1 MQEREVLNMIDLHR
15 HSECSTFD
23 GFGKP
28 EELAEIAKKLGHTSL
43 GVSDHG
49 NTNGLVRHYFA
60 CKEEGIKP
68 IMGCEGYFLP
78 KYKSQTRGYHLC
90 LFIKTKQGYTNL
102 NTLQYEGEKIKYYN
116 PIWTFELI
124 EEYHEGLICTSACV
138 AGYLAQCIKSGKL
151 DQAEKY
157 LRKMIDIFGDDF
169 YIEIQPYSITELGLQ
184 EKVNV
189 ESIKLAKKLGIK
201 LILTSDSHR
210 GAKEDFDTYMKM
222 HEVAKHNFDSI
233 EATYKERY
241 MPTEKEIMQR
251 FYKMHRGDFGDAKA
265 KALAK
270 EMVRNLQEIE
280 DKVDGDILDKLELK
294 LPQFDE
300 TKDSYELLKANV
312 ISGLKRRDKYSKKY
326 MARVKEEMKVIKY
339 HGFEDYFLMVA
350 EYTNWAKDNGIVVG
364 PGRGSGCN
372 CLVDYALNITEV
384 DPILFD
390 LDFSRFLRIDKKKM
404 PDIDLDFETS
414 RRAEVIQHLLDKYPD
429 NAAQICSYGLYR
441 VDNLINDLAKVC
453 GLEEKKDEVKQIK
466 SFINSHISEGVMDMV
481 GIMKSTEARMW
492 NDQYDGIIIHFSK
505 LYNKIRYIGTH
516 AAGVAI
522 TGGNILDYTAVRID
536 AKTGKHFT
544 NYDLNDMEKIKVI
557 KFDILG
563 LTTMSSIGELR
574 QLTGHDEFDEDW
586 VNDEQIMK
594 AFGEGN
600 CDGVF
605 QFEKK
610 SVQDMLK
617 LIQCDTF
624 SDVIAASAMNRPGP
638 LSLKMPE
645 VYAANKVDQSYID
658 TSLPYSKYLEKTYGC
673 VVYQEQVQAIA
684 VNIGGLEWPEADKI
698 LKMQRGGTEK
708 AIRNFEES
716 YDNFVKKFEAGA
728 KKHGMTKEQAFEIF
742 DKFFN
747 YAFNKGHATGYSL
760 ISVEEMYYKI
770 YYPIEFWYVKMKYS
784 GIDAKIA
791 KFKENAVR
799 DNAVLFLPHVNYSA
813 DYTLRKIEGEVMI
826 QEGLRSIKGIGEKAA
841 AVIEAERKA
850 NGVFTSFDDF
860 YDRCKS
866 RAVTSRV
873 VQILKEQGALEF
885 NKRTYI
891 NRVTK
896 YNSTLYAKSI
906 G

>member
-1 MQEREVLNMIDLHR
+1 MIDLHR
-15 HSECSTFD
+15 HDECSTFD

-28 EELAEIAKKLGHTSL
+28 EELAALAKKLGHTSL
-43 GVSDHG
+43 GTSNHG
-49 NTNGLVRHYFA
+49 NTNGLVRHYYA

-68 IMGCEGYFLP
+68 VMGCEGYFLP
-78 KYKSQTRGYHLC
+78 VYKPQTRGYHLC
-90 LFIKTKQGYTNL
+90 LFAKNNQGYTNL
-102 NTLQYEGEKIKYYN
+102 NTLQYEGEKQKYYN
-116 PIWTFELI
+116 PIWDFKLLEQ
-124 EEYHEGLICTSACV
+124 YHEGLICTSACV
-138 AGYLAQCIKSGKL
+138 AGYLAQCIKNGKL
-151 DQAEKY
+151 KQAEKY
-157 LRKMIDIFGDDF
+157 LRKMVDIFGDDF
-169 YIEIQPYSITELGLQ
+169 YIEVQPYKITEPGLQ

-189 ESIKLAKKLGIK
+189 ASIKLAKKLGIK
-201 LILTSDSHR
+201 CILTSDSHR

-222 HEVAKHNFDSI
+222 HEIANHNFEDI
-233 EATYKERY
+233 KETYEERY

-251 FYKMHRGDFGDAKA
+251 FYKMHKKDFGEVKA

-270 EMVRNLQEIE
+270 EMIRNLEEIE
-280 DKVDGDILDKLELK
+280 DKVDGDILDNLELH

-300 TKDSYELLKANV
+300 TRDSFGLLKEKIKA
-312 ISGLKRRDKYSKKY
+312 GLKERGKWNKQYA
-326 MARVKEEMKVIKY
+326 ARIKEELEVIKY

-350 EYTNWAKDNGIVVG
+350 DYTNWAKDNGIYVG

-372 CLVDYALNITEV
+372 CLVNYALKITDV

-404 PDIDLDFETS
+404 PDIDLDFETA
-414 RRAEVIQHLLDKYPD
+414 RRPEVIEYLLRRYPN

-453 GLEEKKDEVKQIK
+453 GDLAGNKDEIRQIK
-466 SFINSHISEGVMDMV
+466 SFINSNIHEGLLDL
-481 GIMKSTEARMW
+481 EAVSNSAEAKMW
-492 NDQYDGIIIHFSK
+492 NAQYDNIIKHFCK

-522 TGGNILDYTAVRID
+522 TGGNILNYTAIKID
-536 AKTGKHFT
+536 PKTGKHFT

-574 QLTGHDEFDEDW
+574 QLTDNSGFDENW
-586 VNDEQIMK
+586 VKDPKIMK
-594 AFGEGN
+594 AFSEGN

-610 SVQDMLK
+610 SVQDMLR
-617 LIQCDTF
+617 LMNADCFEDI
-624 SDVIAASAMNRPGP
+624 VAASAMNRPGP

-645 VYAANKVDQSYID
+645 VYAANKVDQAHID
-658 TSLPYSKYLEKTYGC
+658 KSMPYSKYLEKTYGC

-708 AIRNFEES
+708 AIRNFEEN
-716 YDNFVKKFEAGA
+716 YDNFVKKFEKGA
-728 KKHGMTKEQAFEIF
+728 KRFGMTKEQAFEIF

-760 ISVEEMYYKI
+760 ISVEEMYYKL
-770 YYPIEFWYVKMKYS
+770 YHPTEFWYVKMKYV
-784 GIDAKIA
+784 GDEAKLA
-791 KFKENAVR
+791 KFKENAVK

-813 DYTLRKIEGEVMI
+813 DYTLRKMDGEYVI
-826 QEGLRSIKGIGEKAA
+826 QEGLSSIKGIGEKAA
-841 AVIEAERKA
+841 AYIENERRT
-850 NGVFTSFDDF
+850 NGVFRSYDDF

-866 RAVTSRV
+866 RTVTSRV
-873 VQILKEQGALEF
+873 IQILKEQGALEF
-885 NKRTYI
+885 NKKTYI
-891 NRVTK
+891 SRVTK
-896 YNSTLYAKSI
+896 YNSTLYAKANQN
-906 G
+906 

>member
-1 MQEREVLNMIDLHR
+1 MIDLHR
-15 HSECSTFD
+15 HDECSTFD

-28 EELAEIAKKLGHTSL
+28 EELAALAKKLGHTAL
-43 GVSDHG
+43 GTSNHG
-49 NTNGLVRHYFA
+49 NTNGLVRHYYA
-60 CKEEGIKP
+60 CKEQGIKP
-68 IMGCEGYFLP
+68 VMGCEGYFLP
-78 KYKSQTRGYHLC
+78 VHKPQTRGYHLC
-90 LFIKTKQGYTNL
+90 LFAKTKQGYTNL
-102 NTLQYEGEKIKYYN
+102 NTIQYEGEKIKYYN
-116 PIWTFELI
+116 PIWTFEML
-124 EEYHEGLICTSACV
+124 EKYHEGLICTSACV
-138 AGYLAQCIKSGKL
+138 AGYLAQCIINDKL
-151 DQAEKY
+151 KQAEKF
-157 LRKMIDIFGDDF
+157 LNKMVDIFGDDF
-169 YIEIQPYSITELGLQ
+169 YIEIQPYSITDVGVQ

-222 HEVAKHNFDSI
+222 HEVAKHNFADI

-251 FYKMHRGDFGDAKA
+251 FYKMHKNDFGEAKT

-270 EMVRNLQEIE
+270 EMIRNLQEIE

-294 LPQFDE
+294 LPKFDPNR
-300 TKDSYELLKANV
+300 DSMDLLKEK
-312 ISGLKRRDKYSKKY
+312 IKDGLKKRGKWNKQYAERI
-326 MARVKEEMKVIKY
+326 KEELKVIKY
-339 HGFEDYFLMVA
+339 HGFEDYFLMVSDYA
-350 EYTNWAKDNGIVVG
+350 NWAKEHGIMVG

-372 CLVDYALNITEV
+372 CLVNYALHITDV

-414 RRAEVIQHLLDKYPD
+414 RRAEVIEYLLRRYPN

-453 GLEEKKDEVKQIK
+453 GLEGNKEEIK
-466 SFINSHISEGVMDMV
+466 HIKNFINSKINEGLLDLDALSE
-481 GIMKSTEARMW
+481 SAEAKMW
-492 NDQYDGIIIHFSK
+492 NNEYDNIIKHFCK
-505 LYNKIRYIGTH
+505 LYNKIRFIGTH

-536 AKTGKHFT
+536 SKTGKHFT

-574 QLTGHDEFDEDW
+574 RLTGHDSFNEEW
-586 VNDEQIMK
+586 VNDKNIMN

-617 LIQCDTF
+617 VMKCDSF
-624 SDVIAASAMNRPGP
+624 EDVIAASAMNRPGP

-645 VYAANKVDQSYID
+645 IYAANKVDSSHID
-658 TSLPYSKYLEKTYGC
+658 TSLPYYKYLEKTYGC

-708 AIRNFEES
+708 AIRNFEEN
-716 YDNFVKKFEAGA
+716 YDNFVTKFEAGA

-747 YAFNKGHATGYSL
+747 YAFNKGHATGYSI
-760 ISVEEMYYKI
+760 ISVEEMFYKL
-770 YYPIEFWYVKMKYS
+770 YYPTEFWYVKMKYS
-784 GIDAKIA
+784 GDEAKMA
-791 KFKENAVR
+791 KFRENAVK
-799 DNAVLFLPHVNYSA
+799 DNAIIFLPHVNYSA
-813 DYTLRKIEGEVMI
+813 NYSLRKVENEKVI
-826 QEGLRSIKGIGEKAA
+826 QEGLSSIKGVGEKAA
-841 AVIEAERKA
+841 AAIEAERKA
-850 NGVFTSFDDF
+850 NGVFRSYDDF

-866 RAVTSRV
+866 RVVTSRV
-873 VQILKEQGALEF
+873 VQLLKDYGALEF
-885 NKRTYI
+885 NKKTYI
-891 NRVTK
+891 NRVVK
-896 YNSTLYAKSI
+896 YNSTLLAKNMQ
-906 G
+906 

>member
-1 MQEREVLNMIDLHR
+1 MSCDLHR
-15 HSECSTFD
+15 HDECSTFD

-28 EELAEIAKKLGHTSL
+28 EELAVLAKKLGHTAL
-43 GVSDHG
+43 GISNHG
-49 NTNGLVRHYFA
+49 NTNGLVRHYYA

-78 KYKSQTRGYHLC
+78 KYKPQTRGYHLC
-90 LFIKTKQGYTNL
+90 LFAKDKQGYTNL

-116 PIWTFELI
+116 PIWTFELL

-157 LRKMIDIFGDDF
+157 LRKMVDIFGDDF
-169 YIEIQPYSITELGLQ
+169 YVEIQPYKVSDKGLQ
-184 EKVNV
+184 ECVNV
-189 ESIKLAKKLGIK
+189 ESIKLADKLGIK
-201 LILTSDSHR
+201 CILTSDSHY
-210 GAKEDFDTYMKM
+210 GSKDDFDTYMKM
-222 HEVAKHNFDSI
+222 HEIARHDGMDI
-233 EATYKERY
+233 EATYGERY
-241 MPTEKEIMQR
+241 MPTEKELIGR
-251 FYKMHRGDFGDAKA
+251 FILMHSPSTNGNSKWSVDATLKRAKA
-265 KALAK
+265 MIA
-270 EMVRNLQEIE
+270 NLEEIE
-280 DKVDGDILDKLELK
+280 DKVSGTIFEELELK

-300 TKDSYELLKANV
+300 NRDSLDLLKEQIKA
-312 ISGLKRRDKYSKKY
+312 GLKKRGKWNKKY
-326 MARVKEEMKVIKY
+326 AARIKEELEVIKY

-350 EYTNWAKDNGIVVG
+350 EYTTWAKDQGIYVG

-372 CLVDYALNITEV
+372 SLVNYALHITDV

-414 RRAEVIQHLLDKYPD
+414 RRAEVIQHLLDRYPN

-453 GLEEKKDEVKQIK
+453 GLEGNKEEIKQIK
-466 SFINSHISEGVMDMV
+466 TFINGHITEGLLDL
-481 GIMKSTEARMW
+481 EAIANSAEAKMW
-492 NDQYDGIIIHFSK
+492 NAQYDNIIKHFCK
-505 LYNKIRYIGTH
+505 LYNKIRFIGTH

-536 AKTGKHFT
+536 SKTGKHFT
-544 NYDLNDMEKIKVI
+544 SYDLNDMEKIKVI

-610 SVQDMLK
+610 SVQEMLRVM
-617 LIQCDTF
+617 QCDCF
-624 SDVIAASAMNRPGP
+624 EDVIAASAMNRPGP

-645 VYAANKVDQSYID
+645 VYAANKVDQAHID

-708 AIRNFEES
+708 AIRNFEEN

-770 YYPIEFWYVKMKYS
+770 YYPTEFWYVKMKYS
-784 GIDAKIA
+784 GDEAKMA

-813 DYTLRKIEGEVMI
+813 DYTLRKVEGEVVI
-826 QEGLRSIKGIGEKAA
+826 QEGLSSIKGIGEKAA
-841 AVIEAERKA
+841 AAIEEERKA
-850 NGVFTSFDDF
+850 HGVFTSFDDF

-866 RAVTSRV
+866 RIVTSRV
-873 VQILKEQGALEF
+873 IQILKEQGALEF
-885 NKRTYI
+885 DKRAYI

-896 YNSTLYAKSI
+896 YNSTLYARAQK
-906 G
+906 

>member
-1 MQEREVLNMIDLHR
+1 MVDLHR
-15 HSECSTFD
+15 HDEYSIFD

-28 EELAEIAKKLGHTSL
+28 EELAALAKQLEHTSL
-43 GVSDHG
+43 GISNHG
-49 NTNGLVRHYFA
+49 NTNGLVRHYYA

-90 LFIKTKQGYTNL
+90 LFVKDRQGYTNL

-116 PIWTFELI
+116 PIWTFELL

-138 AGYLAQCIKSGKL
+138 AGYLAQCIKSDKL

-210 GAKEDFDTYMKM
+210 GAKEDFDTYIKM
-222 HEVAKHNFDSI
+222 HEIAKHNFDDI

-280 DKVDGDILDKLELK
+280 DKVDGNILDELEFK
-294 LPQFDE
+294 LPQFDPE
-300 TKDSYELLKANV
+300 RDSFDLLKEK
-312 ISGLKRRDKYSKKY
+312 IKDGLKKRGKWNKKY
-326 MARVKEEMKVIKY
+326 VDRIKEELKVIKY

-350 EYTNWAKDNGIVVG
+350 DYTNWAKDQGINVG

-372 CLVDYALNITEV
+372 CLVNYALGITDV

-414 RRAEVIQHLLDKYPD
+414 RRHEVIEYLLRRYPN

-453 GLEEKKDEVKQIK
+453 GLEENKEEIKKIK
-466 SFINSHISEGVMDMV
+466 TCINRHIIEGLLDL
-481 GIMKSTEARMW
+481 EAIANSAEAKMW
-492 NDQYDGIIIHFSK
+492 NAQYDNIIKHFCK

-536 AKTGKHFT
+536 SKTGKCFT
-544 NYDLNDMEKIKVI
+544 SYDLNDMEKIKVI

-574 QLTGHDEFDEDW
+574 RLTGHDGFDEDW
-586 VNDEQIMK
+586 VNDKQITK

-600 CDGVF
+600 CDGIF

-610 SVQDMLK
+610 SVQEMLRA
-617 LIQCDTF
+617 IHCDCF
-624 SDVIAASAMNRPGP
+624 EDVIAVSAMNRPGP

-645 VYAANKVDQSYID
+645 VYAANKVNKAHID

-673 VVYQEQVQAIA
+673 VLYQEQVQAIA

-698 LKMQRGGTEK
+698 LKMNPSGIET
-708 AIRNFEES
+708 AVRNFEEN
-716 YDNFVKKFEAGA
+716 YDNFAKKFVAGA
-728 KKHGMTKEQAFEIF
+728 KKHGMTEEQALEIF
-742 DKFFN
+742 NKFFN

-770 YYPIEFWYVKMKYS
+770 YYPTEFWYVKLKYCS
-784 GIDAKIA
+784 DEDKRA

-799 DNAVLFLPHVNYSA
+799 DNVVLFLPHVNYSA
-813 DYTLRKIEGEVMI
+813 DYTLRKVEGEVVI
-826 QEGLRSIKGIGEKAA
+826 QEGLSSIKGVGEKAA
-841 AVIEAERKA
+841 AAIEAERKA
-850 NGVFTSFDDF
+850 NGVFRNFDDF

-866 RAVTSRV
+866 RVVTSRV
-873 VQILKEQGALEF
+873 IQILKKQGALEF
-885 NKRTYI
+885 DKQTYI
-891 NRVTK
+891 NRVIK
-896 YNSTLYAKSI
+896 YNSTLYAKSNQ
-906 G
+906 

>member
-1 MQEREVLNMIDLHR
+1 MSCDLHR
-15 HSECSTFD
+15 HDECSTFD

-28 EELAEIAKKLGHTSL
+28 EELAALAKKLGHTAL
-43 GVSDHG
+43 GISNHG
-49 NTNGLVRHYFA
+49 NTNSLVRHFYA

-78 KYKSQTRGYHLC
+78 KYKPQTRGYHLC
-90 LFIKTKQGYTNL
+90 LFAKDKQGYTNL

-116 PIWTFELI
+116 PIWTFELL

-157 LRKMIDIFGDDF
+157 LRKMVDIFGDDF
-169 YIEIQPYSITELGLQ
+169 YIEVQPYSITEPGLQ

-222 HEVAKHNFDSI
+222 HEVAKHNFDDI
-233 EATYKERY
+233 ETTYKERY

-280 DKVDGDILDKLELK
+280 DKVDGDILDELELK
-294 LPQFDE
+294 LPQFDPE
-300 TKDSYELLKANV
+300 RDSFDLLKEK
-312 ISGLKRRDKYSKKY
+312 IRDGLKKRGKWNKRYA
-326 MARVKEEMKVIKY
+326 ARIKEELEVIKY

-350 EYTNWAKDNGIVVG
+350 DYTNWAKDKGIQVG

-372 CLVDYALNITEV
+372 CLVNYALHITDV

-414 RRAEVIQHLLDKYPD
+414 RRHEVIDYLLRRYPN

-453 GLEEKKDEVKQIK
+453 GLEGNKDEIKQIK
-466 SFINSHISEGVMDMV
+466 TFINGHITEGLLDL
-481 GIMKSTEARMW
+481 EAVANSAEAKMW
-492 NDQYDGIIIHFSK
+492 NTQYDNIIKHFCK

-522 TGGNILDYTAVRID
+522 TGGNILNYTAVRID
-536 AKTGKHFT
+536 SKTGKHFT

-574 QLTGHDEFDEDW
+574 HLTGHEEFDEDW
-586 VNDEQIMK
+586 VNDPQIMK

-610 SVQDMLK
+610 SVQEMLRVM
-617 LIQCDTF
+617 QCDCF
-624 SDVIAASAMNRPGP
+624 EDVIAASAMNRPGP

-645 VYAANKVDQSYID
+645 VYAANKVDQAHID

-708 AIRNFEES
+708 AIRNFEEN

-770 YYPIEFWYVKMKYS
+770 YYPTEFWYVKMKYS
-784 GIDAKIA
+784 GDEAKMA
-791 KFKENAVR
+791 KFKENAVK

-813 DYTLRKIEGEVMI
+813 DYTLRKVEGEVVI
-826 QEGLRSIKGIGEKAA
+826 QEGLSSIKGIGEKAA
-841 AVIEAERKA
+841 AAIEEERKA
-850 NGVFTSFDDF
+850 HGVFTSFDDF

-866 RAVTSRV
+866 RTVTSRV
-873 VQILKEQGALEF
+873 IQILKEQGALEF
-885 NKRTYI
+885 RKQIYI

-896 YNSTLYAKSI
+896 YNAALYAKSNQ
-906 G
+906 

>member
-1 MQEREVLNMIDLHR
+1 MVDLHR
-15 HSECSTFD
+15 HDECSTFD

-28 EELAEIAKKLGHTSL
+28 EELAALAKKLGHSSL
-43 GVSDHG
+43 GTSNHG
-49 NTNGLVRHYFA
+49 NTNGLVRHYYA

-78 KYKSQTRGYHLC
+78 KHKPQTRGYHLC
-90 LFIKTKQGYTNL
+90 LFAKTKQGYTHL
-102 NTLQYEGEKIKYYN
+102 NTLQYEGEKQKYYN
-116 PIWTFELI
+116 PIWDFGLLEQ
-124 EEYHEGLICTSACV
+124 YHEGLICTSGCV
-138 AGYLAQCIKSGKL
+138 AGYLAQCIKSNKI
-151 DQAEKY
+151 DQAEKF
-157 LRKMIDIFGDDF
+157 LFKMVEIFDDDF
-169 YIEIQPYSITELGLQ
+169 YIEIQPYAISDEGLQ

-189 ESIKLAKKLGIK
+189 ESIKLAEKLGIK
-201 LILTSDSHR
+201 CILTSDSHY
-210 GAKEDFDTYMKM
+210 GSKEDFDTYMKM
-222 HEVAKHNFDSI
+222 HEVAKHDSMDI
-233 EATYKERY
+233 AATYGERY
-241 MPTEKEIMQR
+241 MPTEKELKVR
-251 FYKMHRGDFGDAKA
+251 FYKMHRKDFGDAKA
-265 KALAK
+265 KRLAN
-270 EMVRNLQEIE
+270 EMIRNLEEIE
-280 DKVDGDILDKLELK
+280 EKVDGNILDQLELK

-300 TKDSYELLKANV
+300 TRDSFDLLREKV
-312 ISGLKRRDKYSKKY
+312 KEGLKRRGKLNKQYVDRAKQ
-326 MARVKEEMKVIKY
+326 ELEVIKY

-350 EYTNWAKDNGIVVG
+350 DYTNWAKDQGIYVG

-372 CLVDYALNITEV
+372 CLVNYALRITDV
-384 DPILFD
+384 DPVLFD

-414 RRAEVIQHLLDKYPD
+414 RRAEVIEYLLRRYPN

-441 VDNLINDLAKVC
+441 VDNLLNDLAKVC
-453 GLEEKKDEVKQIK
+453 GLVDNKAEVAQIK
-466 SFINSHISEGVMDMV
+466 SFINKHIHEGVLDM
-481 GIMKSTEARMW
+481 EAVVNSAEAKMW
-492 NDQYDGIIIHFSK
+492 NREHDNIIKHFSK
-505 LYNKIRYIGTH
+505 LYNKIRFIGTH

-544 NYDLNDMEKIKVI
+544 NYDLNDMEKIQVI

-586 VNDEQIMK
+586 VNDEKIMR

-617 LIQCDTF
+617 VMGCDCF
-624 SDVIAASAMNRPGP
+624 EDVVAASAMNRPGP

-645 VYAANKVDQSYID
+645 VYAANKIDQSHID

-708 AIRNFEES
+708 AIRNFEEN
-716 YDNFVKKFEAGA
+716 YDNFVKKFEKGA
-728 KKHGMTKEQAFEIF
+728 KRFGMTKDQAFEIF

-760 ISVEEMYYKI
+760 ISVEEMYYKL
-770 YYPIEFWYVKMKYS
+770 YYPTEFWYVKMKYT
-784 GIDAKIA
+784 GDDAKLA
-791 KFKENAVR
+791 KFKENAIK
-799 DNAVLFLPHVNYSA
+799 DNAIVFLPHVNYSA
-813 DYTLRKIEGEVMI
+813 DYTLRKVDGEVVI
-826 QEGLRSIKGIGEKAA
+826 QEGLSSIKGVGEKAA
-841 AVIEAERKA
+841 AYIEAERKA
-850 NGVFTSFDDF
+850 NGVFTSYDDF

-866 RAVTSRV
+866 RVVTSRV
-873 VQILKEQGALEF
+873 IQILKEQGALEF
-885 NKRTYI
+885 NKKAYI

-896 YNSTLYAKSI
+896 YNSALYARSSS
-906 G
+906 